1 MAELADG
8 SSEGWVSVSELARLR
23 GVDKAAISRRVA
35 RLEELGALSTRPGP
49 RGSKLVNLTEF
60 EEAIAKHGDA
70 VNEANGRRAMVAR
83 DDAGHSPDNPIL
95 AQEQARRTRIAAD
108 LGQLQLDTLKGEL
121 VRIAD
126 FSAGVTVQAETLAR
140 VVDQLPDEAVALAG
154 ADAKNGSGFAQALLD
169 LMRRDPPGAR
179 AFFRA
184 LARSQR
190 GAMADA
196 FAGLAQANQV
206 EKATA
211 EEAGT
216 GPLENEMARVD

>member
-83 DDAGHSPDNPIL
+83 DDAGHSRDSPIL

-154 ADAKNGSGFAQALLD
+154 AEARNGSGFAQALLD

-196 FAGLAQANQV
+196 FSGLAQANQV
-206 EKATA
+206 EKAPAEVTA
-211 EEAGT
+211 AA
-216 GPLENEMARVD
+216 PLESEMAR